1 MTLVTIDGARCNLQ
15 PIRIA
20 IILVAFLTS
29 GASGQE
35 IIAQLN
41 TASGVVR
48 VFDHNGDE
56 LEDRSDVVV
65 FVDGLSDTAS
75 YRSASKPPQV
85 SHKDRQFSPSVLPL
99 ARGTTVDFFN
109 DDNIFHNVFSL
120 SKSKSF
126 DLGIY
131 PEGTSKLVT
140 FSEPGLV
147 KIHCNIHPKMT
158 STILVLNNS
167 LFATTGPDGRFEIDG
182 VPDGQATLRVWSE
195 FSDELSRTVFLT
207 GGGRF
212 EESFDVQQTKRFVQH
227 KNKFGKRYREKY

>member
-1 MTLVTIDGARCNLQ
+1 MLSVTRDGAPNYLQ

-20 IILVAFLTS
+20 IILTALVMS

-35 IIAQLN
+35 TIASIN
-41 TASGVVR
+41 TVSGVVR
-48 VFDHNGDE
+48 VFDRDGEE
-56 LEDRSDVVV
+56 LDDRSDVVV
-65 FVDGLSDTAS
+65 FIDGLSDSAA
-75 YRSASKPPQV
+75 YRSVSEPPQV

-99 ARGTTVDFFN
+99 VRGTSVDFFN

-158 STILVLNNS
+158 STILVLNND
-167 LFATTGPDGRFEIDG
+167 LFAITGPDGSFQIDG
-182 VPDGQATLRVWSE
+182 VPDGQVTLRIWSE
-195 FSDELSRTVFLT
+195 YSEEQSRTISLS
-207 GGGRF
+207 GGARL
-212 EESFDVQQTKRFVQH
+212 EELFDVHQTKRYIQH
-227 KNKFGKRYREKY
+227 TNKFGKRYREKY